1 MKKVLLIVSPLVLVA
16 ACFVFLKMYPEKLG
30 LGSAPPPIP
39 AINKAS
45 DAWAEMTNH
54 VFTSLKDR
62 DALRSRM
69 NDLISVQGASLS
81 SLQREKLVESSSGIL
96 YGLGTGDWE
105 VYQKSRFPFPMQV
118 RGPEYKHEVLCR
130 VLKVP
135 ESETNRYTLTELHQ
149 KFVEQFKTKPFLNSG
164 LLLSSNTFTFGSAT
178 QLQRKPNWNE
188 MPSPGV
194 FAPFRTSETMDYE
207 YSDFEKK
214 ELEQQGKILWG
225 FVNVVGEGNPD
236 GTIRPYRL
244 EYIWN
249 TDNQCWIPTTF
260 VTANEYTTNEI
271 ANVVRLSI
279 Y

>member
-1 MKKVLLIVSPLVLVA
+1 MLVA
-16 ACFVFLKMYPEKLG
+16 VCFIFFKINRERLG
-30 LGSAPPPIP
+30 TGSELPPIP

-54 VFTSLKDR
+54 VFTPLKDR

-118 RGPEYKHEVLCR
+118 RGPEFKHERLCR
-130 VLKVP
+130 VLKIP

-149 KFVEQFKTKPFLNSG
+149 KFVEQFKTRPFLNSG

-178 QLQRKPNWNE
+178 QSHNKANWNE

-194 FAPFRTSETMDYE
+194 FAPVLTSEVTDYE
-207 YSDFEKK
+207 YSDYEKK

-225 FVNVVGEGNPD
+225 FVNVVGEGNPT

-249 TDNQCWIPTTF
+249 TENQCWIPTTF